1 MSRETVIASFI
12 MRFVKPAASET
23 AIADT
28 AVAGTAA
35 AGPAGGSAQAGAAA
49 NPCRSE
55 MRIAVRHVQSGYER
69 RFARVEEAVAF
80 IQKEIELLEDE

>member
-35 AGPAGGSAQAGAAA
+35 AGPA